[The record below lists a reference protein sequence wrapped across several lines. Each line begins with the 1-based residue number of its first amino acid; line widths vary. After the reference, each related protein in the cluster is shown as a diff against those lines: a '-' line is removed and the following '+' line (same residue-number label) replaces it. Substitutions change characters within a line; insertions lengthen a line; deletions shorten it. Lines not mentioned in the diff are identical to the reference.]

1 MRSTSTL
8 AAAARATVGVAILL
22 AVGGSAASAGT
33 IGFTVID
40 VPGGPGAGSINPRAL
55 SGDGTTVT
63 GSWRNSAGKDGVFRW
78 RAGTGSVDL
87 GRASVGD
94 ERASGEDINFDGTII
109 GGFSGLFN
117 SQTRAMKWVEGS
129 GFTLLN
135 ATPGG
140 PDYDYGSGISDDG
153 SVVVGGAQTG
163 VGYQWVGG
171 GSPTALPMISGAT
184 SGVASK
190 VSGNGQVIVGANYS
204 PGLKPVRI
212 EGGVATDLTLSP
224 GGAVGGSA
232 LNTNFLGS
240 VVVGNANFGGASS
253 HAFRWTTSLG
263 AMEDLGSVIP
273 SGFSS
278 GRAVS
283 GDGSAVVGVAQVTG
297 GLFSQ
302 AAMMWREGSGMVDLN
317 TYLPSIGISTGGMYL
332 YEGLDV
338 SADGLTIMGSG
349 FDAQFG
355 FKGWIVTIPA
365 PGGSAMALVGVAV
378 LARRRRR

>member
-1 MRSTSTL
+1 MFKSDCV
-8 AAAARATVGVAILL
+8 AAAARAVMG
-22 AVGGSAASAGT
+22 AVVLCAVSGTAASAGT

-40 VPGGPGAGSINPRAL
+40 APGGPGAGSINPRAL

-63 GSWRNSAGKDGVFRW
+63 GSWRNSLGQDGVFRW

-87 GRASVGD
+87 GRAGGSD
-94 ERASGEDINFDGTII
+94 QRASGEDINFDGTII

-117 SQTRAMKWVEGS
+117 SQTQAMKWVEGS
-129 GFTLLN
+129 GFTVLA

-140 PDYDYGSGISDDG
+140 PDYDYASGISDDG

-163 VGYQWVGG
+163 SGYRWVGLTA
-171 GSPTALPMISGAT
+171 PTAMPMIGGAT
-184 SGVASK
+184 SGVATK
-190 VSGNGQVIVGANYS
+190 ISGNGQVIVGANYA
-204 PGLKPVRI
+204 PGQKPVRI
-212 EGGVATDLTLSP
+212 VGGVATDLTLSP

-232 LNTNFLGS
+232 LNTNFTGS
-240 VVVGNANFGGASS
+240 VVVGNASFGGPNS
-253 HAFRWTTSLG
+253 HAFRWTTGLG
-263 AMEDLGSVIP
+263 AMEDLGAILP
-273 SGFSS
+273 NGFSS

-283 GDGSAVVGVAQVTG
+283 DDGSTVIGVAQVTG
-297 GLFSQ
+297 GVFSQ

-355 FKGWIVTIPA
+355 FKAWVVTIPT
-365 PGGSAMALVGVAV
+365 PGSGAV
-378 LARRRRR
+378 VLAGLAVIARRRR